1 MKGLWGRKSL
11 SLKFDE
17 HVNFLTG
24 LNGSGKTTVINL
36 IAATLGAD
44 FATLDRISFE
54 SIDIE
59 VCDPQKKAN
68 RSTITVQKRRSQKS
82 EFLSIEYEI
91 TGNTKAET
99 YRFSVDSVPEP
110 LMLRESV
117 NYQRDARNLYV
128 RQRLS
133 RGSETVLEKLRQQIN
148 LTWLSIHRMQV
159 NRNPREERDRGYE
172 SPVDQRLYHLS
183 NELVKYFSSLAI
195 RADAE
200 TNKFQRFVFL
210 SLLGRES
217 PDELVDS
224 VQKLDLAQERNTLT
238 AIFKTFQLSEPEFQP
253 DLEGH
258 LKIAKAAIASVQKQK
273 SLTFPQWI
281 GLINLW
287 RSHSVV
293 QQWHALDVR
302 QQVIYEPKVTFLSV
316 LNGMIGQKRFSI
328 SEKNELAVELAD
340 GTPLPLTGLSSGE
353 KQLLIILGEALLQE
367 RQRWVYIADE
377 PELSLHVS
385 WQEQLIPHLKKI
397 NPSAQVVFATHSPD
411 IVSVFT
417 HNVFD
422 VGVLLK

>member
-59 VCDPQKKAN
+59 VVDPQKRTN
-68 RSTITVQKRRSQKS
+68 RSNIIVQKRRNQKS

-91 TGNTKAET
+91 SGSSKSDN
-99 YRFSVDSVPEP
+99 YRFSVDSLPEQ
-110 LMLRESV
+110 LMLRESMT
-117 NYQRDARNLYV
+117 YQRDARNLYV

-148 LTWLSIHRMQV
+148 LTWLSIHRMQA
-159 NRNPREERDRGYE
+159 NRNAREERDRGYE

-183 NELVKYFSSLAI
+183 NELVRYFSSLAI

-217 PDELVDS
+217 PSELVES
-224 VQKLDLAQERNTLT
+224 VQRLDLAQERNTLT

-273 SLTFPQWI
+273 TLTFPQWI

-293 QQWHALDVR
+293 QQWHALDER

-328 SEKNELAVELAD
+328 SEKNELAVELDD

-411 IVSVFT
+411 IVSVFRQ
-417 HNVFD
+417 NVFD
-422 VGVLLK
+422 VGALLK